1 MKSLMLTCTDAS
13 LNRKARYIYSFYEA
27 IMLIPNHSTDIKR
40 YLESPTTL
48 KEIIS
53 NDKLIGNLSVLENYD
68 TKLWRIQATLIL
80 AAITKDTQDLIKI
93 QSEMNSLYQ
102 EQLRLHD
109 SSLAQENTDALKNML
124 SDLIKDTN

>member
-1 MKSLMLTCTDAS
+1 
-13 LNRKARYIYSFYEA
+13 
-27 IMLIPNHSTDIKR
+27 MLIPNHSTDIKR